1 MKKNKK
7 ILIVFALLIS
17 ALILLPFLIP
27 VQTYLQQAENIASE
41 KIGVPVTIGG
51 GHLAFL
57 PSPRIV
63 LSDITVGK
71 DEDAKFGRVV
81 AVPTMSTLFS
91 DTRVIDIKISKPVI
105 KKSAIDIVA
114 ALTSKKLDSDGPS
127 PVNIHDIKIED
138 LELQWPDAKYPLL
151 NIEAVLKNG
160 SQLETATI
168 KTDDGKVKVNVTPK
182 DEDTQAI
189 VLNIDHWTSPVGL
202 PVLIDTA
209 KIEGE
214 LQGSHLNLPNI
225 DVALYNGKL
234 TGNTILDWQKGW
246 KLNGKFKVNKLAVKE
261 PSRLVSKSV
270 YLSGNLTGNGSF
282 SSTAKDAAALSDN
295 LHADFKFQVNDGVLH
310 GVDLV
315 KMASLLVKQSEKGGE
330 TQFEELAGLLNV
342 NGKQYQLKDIK
353 ISSGL
358 LAANGQVKVKPNKD
372 LDGKV
377 EVEVKNSVSLAA
389 IPLDVSGTVSD
400 PVVLPSKAALAGAV
414 AGTAVLGPGVGTS
427 LGIKAGSAVDKIK
440 GLFGAGDKSDKK

>member
-7 ILIVFALLIS
+7 ILIVFGLLIS
-17 ALILLPFLIP
+17 TLIILPFLIP

-41 KIGVPVTIGG
+41 KVGVPVKIGG

-63 LSDITVGK
+63 LNDITVGEH
-71 DEDAKFGRVV
+71 EDAKFGRVV
-81 AVPTMSTLFS
+81 AIPTMSTLFS
-91 DTRVIDIKISKPVI
+91 DVRVVDIKISKPVI
-105 KKSAIDIVA
+105 KKSALDIVA
-114 ALTSKKLDSDGPS
+114 ALTSKKSDNNEPS
-127 PVNIHDIKIED
+127 PVNIHEVKIED

-151 NIEAVLKNG
+151 NIEAALKNG
-160 SQLETATI
+160 SQLETAVIETQ
-168 KTDDGKVKVNVTPK
+168 DGKVKANVTPK
-182 DEDTQAI
+182 DDDTQAI
-189 VLNIDHWTSPVGL
+189 VLNVDHWTSPVGL
-202 PVLIDTA
+202 PVLIDSA

-214 LQGSHLNLPNI
+214 LKGSHLNLHNI
-225 DVALYNGKL
+225 DVAFYNGKL
-234 TGNTILDWQKGW
+234 SGDAVLDWQKSW
-246 KLNGKFKVNKLAVKE
+246 KLNGKIKVDKLAVQE

-270 YLSGNLTGNGSF
+270 YLSGNLMGNGSF
-282 SSTAKDAAALSDN
+282 SSSAKDAGALSDN

-330 TQFEELAGLLNV
+330 TQFEEFAGLLNV
-342 NGKQYQLKDIK
+342 SGKQYQLKDIK

-377 EVEVKNSVSLAA
+377 EVEVKKSVSLAA

-400 PVVLPSKAALAGAV
+400 PVILPSKAALAGAV
-414 AGTAVLGPGVGTS
+414 AGTAILGPGVGTS
-427 LGIKAGSAVDKIK
+427 LGVKAGSAVDKIK
-440 GLFGAGDKSDKK
+440 GFFGGDSKTDKK

>member
-7 ILIVFALLIS
+7 ILIVFGLLIS
-17 ALILLPFLIP
+17 ALIILPFLIP
-27 VQTYLQQAENIASE
+27 VQTYLQQAESIASE
-41 KIGVPVTIGG
+41 KIGVPVTIAD

-63 LSDITVGK
+63 LNDITVGEH
-71 DEDAKFGRVV
+71 EDAKFGRVV
-81 AVPTMSTLFS
+81 AIPTLSTLFS
-91 DTRVIDIKISKPVI
+91 DVRIVDIKISKPVI
-105 KKSAIDIVA
+105 KKSALDIVA
-114 ALTSKKLDSDGPS
+114 ALTSKKSDSNEPS
-127 PVNIHDIKIED
+127 PVNIHNIKIED

-151 NIEAVLKNG
+151 NIEATLKNG
-160 SQLETATI
+160 SQMETAVIETQ
-168 KTDDGKVKVNVTPK
+168 DGKVKANVTPK
-182 DEDTQAI
+182 DDDTQAI

-214 LQGSHLNLPNI
+214 LKGSHLELPNI
-225 DVALYNGKL
+225 DVALYSGKL
-234 TGNTILDWQKGW
+234 TGNASLDWQKGW
-246 KLNGKFKVNKLAVKE
+246 KLNGKIKVDKLAVKE

-270 YLSGNLTGNGSF
+270 YLSGNLFGNGSF
-282 SSTAKDAAALSDN
+282 SSGAKEAGALADN

-315 KMASLLVKQSEKGGE
+315 KMASLLIKQNDKGGE
-330 TQFEELAGLLNV
+330 TQFEEFSGLLNM

-358 LAANGQVKVKPNKD
+358 LAASGQVKVKPNKE
-372 LDGKV
+372 LDGRV
-377 EVEVKNSVSLAA
+377 EVEVKKSVSLAA

-400 PVVLPSKAALAGAV
+400 PVILPSKAAIAGAV
-414 AGTAVLGPGVGTS
+414 AGTAILGPGVGTS
-427 LGIKAGSAVDKIK
+427 LGVKAGSAVDKLK
-440 GLFGAGDKSDKK
+440 GLFGGDSKK